1 MEQLANKGDGN
12 YYYLDSMMEA
22 RRVFSDKLT
31 STMEVIA
38 KDVKIQVEWD
48 KDAVIAYRLV
58 GYENRDIADKDFRN
72 DKVDAGEIGAGHQ
85 VTAIY
90 EVAFKDDLPKSFGT
104 VRVRNK
110 APGPDSPGVE
120 RAFTLAK
127 SDIKSTFNELSD
139 GTRIAVA
146 AAGFAEI
153 LRGSEH
159 MNEVSI
165 EQVREIA
172 SGAARSE
179 YPEDQEL
186 VELMGLASRLK
197 GEGHFSRR

>member
-1 MEQLANKGDGN
+1 M
-12 YYYLDSMMEA
+12 
-22 RRVFSDKLT
+22 
-31 STMEVIA
+31 
-38 KDVKIQVEWD
+38 
-48 KDAVIAYRLV
+48 
-58 GYENRDIADKDFRN
+58 
-72 DKVDAGEIGAGHQ
+72 
-85 VTAIY
+85 
-90 EVAFKDDLPKSFGT
+90 
-104 VRVRNK
+104 
-110 APGPDSPGVE
+110 
-120 RAFTLAK
+120 
-127 SDIKSTFNELSD
+127 
-139 GTRIAVA
+139 A